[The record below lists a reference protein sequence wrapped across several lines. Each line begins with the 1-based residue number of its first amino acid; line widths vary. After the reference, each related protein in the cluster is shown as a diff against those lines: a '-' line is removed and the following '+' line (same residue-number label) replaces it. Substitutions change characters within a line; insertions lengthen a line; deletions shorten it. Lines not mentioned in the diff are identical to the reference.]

1 MYRTR
6 FAPSPTGFMHLGNIY
21 SAVLCKQW
29 AREHQAKFLLRIE
42 DIDFTRCK
50 DKFSEQIIDDLSW
63 MGITLDEEV
72 KYQSQRRRLYQQAL
86 DTLIHLNVL
95 YPCACT
101 RKQIKEN
108 TNVFSPSK
116 LDDYPQTCLTLSLK
130 EKYSLV
136 DMKSTFSWRL
146 NSEKVEALLGHDL
159 YWLDDQKQKHHFSPT
174 VEIGDVIIGRKDI
187 HYSYHLAVV
196 VDDAKQNIS
205 HVIRGEDLRD
215 STPVHR
221 VLQLL
226 LGYDSPLYQHHDL
239 LLDHEGLR
247 MAKTKHSITLKSL
260 RERGLSTQDVN
271 EYLKV

>member
-1 MYRTR
+1 LNRTR
-6 FAPSPTGFMHLGNIY
+6 FAPSPTGFLHLGNIY

-29 AREHQAKFLLRIE
+29 AREHQAKLFLRIE

-50 DKFSEQIIDDLSW
+50 DKFSEQIIDDLTW
-63 MGITLDEEV
+63 MGITFDEEV
-72 KYQSQRRRLYQQAL
+72 IYQSQRRGLYQQAL
-86 DTLIHLNVL
+86 DTLINMNVL
-95 YPCACT
+95 YPCVCT

-116 LDDYPQTCLTLSLK
+116 LDDYPQTCLTLSLG
-130 EKYSLV
+130 EQQSLL
-136 DMKSTFSWRL
+136 DTKSRFSWRL
-146 NSEKVEALLGHDL
+146 NSEKVEVLLGHDL
-159 YWLDDQKQKHHFSPT
+159 YWLDENKQEHHFSPT
-174 VEIGDVIIGRKDI
+174 IDIGDVIIGRKDI

-205 HVIRGEDLRD
+205 HVIRGEDLIA

-239 LLDHEGLR
+239 LLDDEGSR
-247 MAKTKHSITLKSL
+247 MAKTKHSTTLKSL
-260 RERGLSTQDVN
+260 RESGLSVQDVS
-271 EYLKV
+271 EYLDT